1 VFLFGWDN
9 TKFLKLKVLERY
21 ILMYHWKMAIK
32 IKKKYQLVN
41 LQPDTVQDVD
51 VIRKE
56 LYFTSRDDVI
66 KKLVRDYFSNK
77 K

>member
-1 VFLFGWDN
+1 
-9 TKFLKLKVLERY
+9 
-21 ILMYHWKMAIK
+21 MAIK